1 MFWNNNKEYF
11 TTAGGLPRVAYVVN
25 KIRKESL
32 GNLLFID
39 AGDTFQGSGP
49 AAMSEGEAIIEP
61 MNSIGLDLAAP
72 GNWEVVYGKERLLE
86 ITDKLNY
93 PIIASNIVDEY
104 TNKPIFDPYI
114 IKIIDGIKVGVIGY
128 TDPDVPE
135 RQPPSYS
142 NGLIYKGKDVLQPL
156 IDKMKMMTKLILLYY
171 LHTLA
176 FLRQLTWQ
184 NRYAM
189 LISYYLVIPTKE
201 HMNLLILAIH

>member
-1 MFWNNNKEYF
+1 MEHQEMFWDNNKEYF

-49 AAMSEGEAIIEP
+49 AALSKGDAIIEP

-114 IKIIDGIKVGVIGY
+114 IKIIDGIKVGILSY
-128 TDPDVPE
+128 TDPRCP
-135 RQPPSYS
+135 
-142 NGLIYKGKDVLQPL
+142 
-156 IDKMKMMTKLILLYY
+156 
-171 LHTLA
+171 
-176 FLRQLTWQ
+176 
-184 NRYAM
+184 
-189 LISYYLVIPTKE
+189 
-201 HMNLLILAIH
+201 